1 MHNYKI
7 SVSKDG
13 RKYNI
18 VFKAEN
24 EAVAR
29 NRVHKE
35 WYSILSVEEIFDKS
49 EIWNTFVFEWYKGN
63 EFKHW
68 KIVWNDI
75 FKAYVKLRKNLEYDI
90 DLIYSEND
98 QDLELEKK
106 KKIVKELEEEYNLYY
121 SSWKKE
127 KIDEIREKIIKER
140 NTNKKMENFYM
151 KKELEETNKLIE
163 LVLEKLKKIISWDYL
178 IEIENDKKEKLKQVY
193 NEIVK
198 LKKSTNIAK
207 LKEVWE
213 LALIKI
219 GSIEL
224 KELERTKRKQN
235 RDLVKETNKLL
246 RKIWS
251 KDQFIEKDKDIIY
264 QLKNLSNNIW
274 DFFKSFK
281 KQKKEDLIDRESHTY
296 IKNLLYLSK
305 YKERLKQNTKF
316 IIFNFY
322 KFPFDSNLR
331 EETFL
336 KRIVIKQNIALLKAR
351 EKWLSFSYTYIKKWI
366 FSILNEILEFFK
378 NLREYIFVV
387 IFLYVILFFVYLNI
401 SQFYSLK
408 DYDFSWLFYFII
420 IIITY
425 FLLKISKNILLLF
438 ISFVFLFF
446 IVIFGVI
453 NF

>member
-13 RKYNI
+13 KKYNI

-29 NRVHKE
+29 NRVHRE
-35 WYSILSVEEIFDKS
+35 WYSILSVEEVDEKK
-49 EIWNTFVFEWYKGN
+49 EIWNTFIFEWYKDN

-90 DLIYSEND
+90 DLIYSESDEN
-98 QDLELEKK
+98 LELEKK

-121 SSWKKE
+121 SSWKRE
-127 KIDEIREKIIKER
+127 KIDEIRDKIKKER
-140 NTNKKMENFYM
+140 DTNKKMENFYM

-178 IEIENDKKEKLKQVY
+178 IEIDNQKKEKLKQVY

-207 LKEVWE
+207 LKEIWE

-219 GSIEL
+219 WSIEL
-224 KELERTKRKQN
+224 KELEKTKRKQN
-235 RDLVKETNKLL
+235 RELVKETNKLL
-246 RKIWS
+246 RKLWS
-251 KDQFIEKDKDIIY
+251 KDQFIEKDKDIVY
-264 QLKNLSNNIW
+264 QLKNLTNNLW
-274 DFFKSFK
+274 NFFKSFK
-281 KQKKEDLIDRESHTY
+281 KEKKEDHIDRESHTY
-296 IKNLLYLSK
+296 IKSLLYLSK
-305 YKERLKQNTKF
+305 YRDRLKQNTKF
-316 IIFNFY
+316 IILNFFKLIFN
-322 KFPFDSNLR
+322 SSLR
-331 EETFL
+331 EDTFL
-336 KRIVIKQNIALLKAR
+336 KRVVIKQNIALLKAR
-351 EKWLSFSYTYIKKWI
+351 EKWISFSYTYIKKWI
-366 FSILNEILEFFK
+366 ISILNQILDFFK
-378 NLREYIFVV
+378 NLKEYIFVI
-387 IFLYVILFFVYLNI
+387 IFLYVVLFFVYLNI
-401 SQFYSLK
+401 SQIYSIK

-425 FLLKISKNILLLF
+425 FLLKLSKNIFLLF
-438 ISFVFLFF
+438 INFVFLFF
-446 IVIFGVI
+446 IIIFGVI